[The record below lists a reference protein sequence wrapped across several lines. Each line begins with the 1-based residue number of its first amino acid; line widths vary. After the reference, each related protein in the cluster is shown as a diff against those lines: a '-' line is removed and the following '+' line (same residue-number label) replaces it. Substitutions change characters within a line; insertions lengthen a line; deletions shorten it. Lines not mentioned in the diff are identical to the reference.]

1 MTFKR
6 QRFFYEHKKEII
18 AYAVLAC
25 ITILLCIPFTLQYAV
40 NVFGW
45 AIYGYLVVAYL
56 FAITYSLG
64 KKLKFKKS
72 TAILLIFSVICII
85 ATLHIAC
92 FERENADSFTNYI
105 VGAYIQN
112 TVGGVVFA
120 IITSPFV
127 VWCTYPVAIAI
138 FMIATVVVSFF
149 FIRPFVFEGKGNP
162 LVGKEDMKK
171 KTLSDCKEIII
182 DEAPF
187 MAKKP
192 IEKKPI
198 PYMVDTEKEE
208 AEEARRMLF
217 GKIEDEEW
225 EEEKNVFDDDS
236 YQIRRYSLINKPSPK
251 VYEDKKSND
260 DASELLFGKSKE
272 KQQQQ
277 FVADLNYGDEEII
290 FDSEEEN
297 FDILKDQ
304 PMGTLAQALIQRVTD
319 SYAPAPIGFD
329 ENQVKDPARPPQ
341 KDVNNVYSSLIAD
354 DYDNEEDYD
363 KDGSVED
370 NFAEE
375 NFNEERKRNDEV
387 NAQNLF
393 TSQRNTD
400 EKNFET
406 RKKVEADDFDE
417 TEIAEFIEDVKP
429 KNVMRVSSL
438 PIINKNERVAPVAR
452 PVQRPKQETVEESYP
467 TYHKIVQRVEK
478 PKLPYNKPPI
488 SMLQIHATPNFNPQ
502 VDNWDELKE
511 IFEVKLRNLGIEAEL
526 IDATKGPTI
535 TLCAI
540 RLDDKCPIA
549 KLFARQRDLQRW
561 LKSSKPIA
569 ILQQIPGTDYC
580 GVQIPNEIK
589 GVVGFKEIISSR
601 EYREAKGDIVIALG
615 KTAEGEVLIDDLAA
629 MPHALVAGETGSG
642 KSVCLNVILASILFR
657 YSPDEVKL
665 LLIDLKEVEMALYAD
680 LPHMLLREPL
690 SDPDQIV
697 NALKW
702 IRQEVIDR
710 FTLFKQLHFRN
721 LSEYNKQE
729 GAEKLPRIVIIID
742 EASELME
749 NANVR
754 KVLESTL
761 SSLAR
766 ISRAAGVHLIF
777 ATQNP
782 VKTVIT
788 NEIQN
793 NLNTKIAFAV
803 GDYNHSQVIF
813 KAKGAE
819 CLLGRGDMYIK
830 RGQEMT
836 RAQCAY
842 VDTPEIEAAVNYIK
856 ENNEYSFDDEAIAK
870 ILKGNANEADNKQQ
884 SGTYVNNNG
893 GSPEDEEDNAN
904 CPDLNW
910 QALKICVDTN
920 YVSCSYLQRKLKRG
934 YNTIANVLE
943 ELAAEGYIS
952 SVPQGSK
959 EKREIL
965 ISKED
970 FEAEWQARFGSATVD
985 EDAEYENFGRD

>member
-1 MTFKR
+1 MIKR

-18 AYAVLAC
+18 AYAFLFVV
-25 ITILLCIPFTLQYAV
+25 TVLLCIPYTLQYAV
-40 NVFGW
+40 KVFGW
-45 AIYGYLVVAYL
+45 AVYGYLCIAYL
-56 FAITYSLG
+56 FALTYSFG
-64 KKLKFKKS
+64 KKIKFKTK
-72 TAILLIFSVICII
+72 TAVLLGLSLIFAI

-92 FERENADSFTNYI
+92 FERASATSFTDYI
-105 VGAYIQN
+105 VGAYVGK
-112 TVGGVVFA
+112 TVGGVIFSIV
-120 IITSPFV
+120 TSPFV
-127 VWCTYPVAIAI
+127 VLCTYPVAISI
-138 FMIATVVVSFF
+138 FMVATVVTSFF
-149 FIRPFVFEGKGNP
+149 FIRPFVFVGKENP
-162 LVGKEDMKK
+162 LVNKENMKK
-171 KTLSDCKEIII
+171 KEISDCKEIII

-192 IEKKPI
+192 IEKKPV

-208 AEEARRMLF
+208 ADEARRILF
-217 GKIEDEEW
+217 GKTEDEIEW
-225 EEEKNVFDDDS
+225 EEEKSVFDDDS
-236 YQIRRYSLINKPSPK
+236 YQIRKYSLISKPTPK
-251 VYEDKKSND
+251 VFD
-260 DASELLFGKSKE
+260 DNKDDTNASELLFGKSK
-272 KQQQQ
+272 QQEQKQ

-290 FDSEEEN
+290 FDSGTDDN
-297 FDILKDQ
+297 FDILKAQ
-304 PMGTLAQALIQRVTD
+304 PKGTLAQALIQRVSD
-319 SYAPAPIGFD
+319 SYAPAPIEYAG
-329 ENQVKDPARPPQ
+329 ENGSYAESPTRPPL
-341 KDVNNVYSSLIAD
+341 YERLCA
-354 DYDNEEDYD
+354 EEDD
-363 KDGSVED
+363 EED
-370 NFAEE
+370 DFEE
-375 NFNEERKRNDEV
+375 NENEYTVKSEYESYKS
-387 NAQNLF
+387 
-393 TSQRNTD
+393 TSNVLGNESD
-400 EKNFET
+400 I
-406 RKKVEADDFDE
+406 DDGD
-417 TEIAEFIEDVKP
+417 IEDIEEELRIKEEN
-429 KNVMRVSSL
+429 KQKQNVMRVSSL
-438 PIINKNERVAPVAR
+438 PVGNQRERFVTMQKPVNKPE
-452 PVQRPKQETVEESYP
+452 KQQFTEDTSIG
-467 TYHKIVQRVEK
+467 YHKIVQKVEK

-721 LSEYNKQE
+721 LAEYNRQE
-729 GAEKLPRIVIIID
+729 GTEKLPRIVIIID

-870 ILKGNANEADNKQQ
+870 ILKGNANESENKQQ
-884 SGTYVNNNG
+884 GSGSSVRNESSSDY
-893 GSPEDEEDNAN
+893 EEENAN

-965 ISKED
+965 ISKEEFD
-970 FEAEWQARFGSATVD
+970 AEWQARFGSATVD